1 MAKVTLQT
9 VIKECETLKVEV
21 EGSVLSTFELV
32 SLEIAFLR
40 GQQSKVQEELAR
52 LELARLEKEVA

>member
-1 MAKVTLQT
+1 MAKITLQT

-21 EGSVLSTFELV
+21 EGSVLSRFDLAM
-32 SLEIAFLR
+32 LEIAFLR

-52 LELARLEKEVA
+52 LEKEVA